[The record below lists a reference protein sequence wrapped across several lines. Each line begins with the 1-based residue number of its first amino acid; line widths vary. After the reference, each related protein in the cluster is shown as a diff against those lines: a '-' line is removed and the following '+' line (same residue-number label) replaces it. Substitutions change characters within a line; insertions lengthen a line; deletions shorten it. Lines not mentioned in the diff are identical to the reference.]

1 MRMARNLK
9 MPIHFLMNFLMFFLH
24 IIKIYCIILLIE
36 IKSTLFIASLRL
48 YGLVTLCENV
58 DTTPFRHVSKFQ
70 ELQEF
75 QWLFEFQV
83 SSS

>member
-1 MRMARNLK
+1 MAFGVTKFRQRCKVSGVAELQS
-9 MPIHFLMNFLMFFLH
+9 MF
-24 IIKIYCIILLIE
+24 
-36 IKSTLFIASLRL
+36 
-48 YGLVTLCENV
+48 GN
-58 DTTPFRHVSKFQ
+58 FRHVSKFQ

>member
-1 MRMARNLK
+1 LRMARNLK

-58 DTTPFRHVSKFQ
+58 DTTP
-70 ELQEF
+70 L
-75 QWLFEFQV
+75 
-83 SSS
+83 